1 VSIDDAR
8 ELWDAEAATFDDE
21 TDHGLTDPVAR
32 DAWRTWLMRL
42 LPEPPAEVLDLGCG
56 TGSLSVLLALEG
68 FRVSGID
75 LSERMLERARAKALA
90 AGVDISF
97 TQGDAGALELAPA
110 QFDVLLD
117 RHVLWAMEHAPAA
130 LTDWVRLVRPGGS
143 IVLVEGFWS
152 TGAGMRSDDCAQ
164 VLAGVA
170 DDVGVHPMP
179 DPVFWGH
186 ELTDE
191 RYTVTATAR

>member
-1 VSIDDAR
+1 VFIDDAR

-21 TDHGLTDPVAR
+21 TDHGLNDPAAR
-32 DAWRTWLMRL
+32 QAWRDWLVGL
-42 LPEPPAEVLDLGCG
+42 VPEPPAAVLDLGCG

-68 FRVSGID
+68 HRVTGID
-75 LSERMLERARAKALA
+75 LSERMLERARAKAA
-90 AGVDISF
+90 EAGVDVEFSK
-97 TQGDAGALELAPA
+97 GDASALELPPA

-130 LTDWVRLVRPGGS
+130 LAEWVRLVRPGGS

-152 TGAGMRSDDCAQ
+152 TGAGIRSDDCAQ
-164 VLAGVA
+164 LLAAVA
-170 DDVGVHPMP
+170 DDIAVHPMP

-186 ELTDE
+186 ELNDE